1 MARFRAWRSWS
12 RFCASL
18 KAARLSNHL
27 APRVSAATP
36 RPVRPSS
43 RTTVARITAWVARVT
58 VMTPKRNG
66 RRSRTSRSKH
76 STASSLSLVMRAS
89 RMGRS
94 RGGLFRDAGDIV
106 RKAARRVPGFIH
118 EHMGAHLRVDPQRAK
133 SFGLMAVVEADL
145 DDGRGTAVARLFDM
159 HHRGLPYLHV
169 RRLVG
174 ALDLAHQE
182 ERKNA
187 SYRDSGGNQRY
198 HASRPV
204 PPDEGV
210 EAPCLVVG
218 ESHACKEPPC
228 RQPLASIYCWCRGAQ
243 ARFAYAP
250 QLGEDGWAKF
260 SFW

>member
-1 MARFRAWRSWS
+1 MARFKAWRSWS

-36 RPVRPSS
+36 RLVRPSS

-89 RMGRS
+89 PMGRS
-94 RGGLFRDAGDIV
+94 RSGLFGDPGDIV
-106 RKAARRVPGFIH
+106 REAAGRVLGFIH
-118 EHMGAHLRVDPQRAK
+118 DHVGAHLRVDPQRAK
-133 SFGLMAVVEADL
+133 SFGLTPVVEADL
-145 DDGRGTAVARLFDM
+145 DDGRGAAVARLFDM
-159 HHRGLPYLHV
+159 HHRGLAYLHV
-169 RRLVG
+169 HRLVG
-174 ALDLAHQE
+174 ALDLAHQKE
-182 ERKNA
+182 CKNGG
-187 SYRDSGGNQRY
+187 YRDSGGNQRY
-198 HASRPV
+198 YAPRPV

-228 RQPLASIYCWCRGAQ
+228 GQQLASIYCWCRGAQ
-243 ARFAYAP
+243 ARFASAP
-250 QLGEDGWAKF
+250 
-260 SFW
+260 